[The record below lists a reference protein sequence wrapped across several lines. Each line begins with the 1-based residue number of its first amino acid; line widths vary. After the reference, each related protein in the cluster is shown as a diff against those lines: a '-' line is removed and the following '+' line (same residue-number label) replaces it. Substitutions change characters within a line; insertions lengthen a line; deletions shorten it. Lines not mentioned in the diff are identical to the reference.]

1 MNWVRIQNI
10 SFVSA
15 LAITDSHLL
24 RERLTLAKHGLCFGG
39 EEMKKLAFL
48 VAMLLCLGVALA
60 GCAGVQVKGYSSDP
74 PVQRFSS
81 DAYEVELEPQL
92 KEGQNF
98 FATFR
103 FSFTNKTSKQLN
115 IDWKNTSYT
124 LNGRKSGRFLWEGIT
139 WDGLKEVQA
148 QPLIPVS
155 AGDTLKTVIFPAN
168 LLGRASA
175 GGGSIGGVKYTLGP
189 LPEGANGI
197 YLIVRQNG
205 KILRQEIVVNI
216 EAR

>member
-1 MNWVRIQNI
+1 
-10 SFVSA
+10 
-15 LAITDSHLL
+15 
-24 RERLTLAKHGLCFGG
+24 
-39 EEMKKLAFL
+39 MKKQAFL
-48 VAMLLCLGVALA
+48 VAMVLCLGVILA

-81 DAYEVELEPQL
+81 DSYEVELEPQL

-103 FSFTNKTSKQLN
+103 FSFTNKTSKELN
-115 IDWKNTSYT
+115 IDWQNTFYT
-124 LNGRKSGRFLWEGIT
+124 LNGRKNDVFLWEGIT
-139 WDGLKEVQA
+139 WDGLKEVRA
-148 QPLIPVS
+148 QPLIPVA
-155 AGDTLKTVIFPAN
+155 AGDTLKAVIFPVK

-197 YLIVRQNG
+197 YLIVKQNG
-205 KILRQEIVVNI
+205 KVSRQEIVVNI
-216 EAR
+216 EAH